1 MCVRS
6 YKHLAPLERKQNGW
20 PPRPKT
26 NSNAIHA
33 PMIQAEFSANAEK
46 AAGAKTKL
54 PVTPRELQLALSVQ
68 TVKSRTKS
76 KTT

>member
-1 MCVRS
+1 MKRNEA
-6 YKHLAPLERKQNGW
+6 LL
-20 PPRPKT
+20 
-26 NSNAIHA
+26 
-33 PMIQAEFSANAEK
+33 QAEFSANAEK

-54 PVTPRELQLALSVQ
+54 PVIQRELELALNVQ